1 MSLASDVFLLVETE
15 GVGIGWDKLGKTVNN
30 FKVGTS
36 IGLFFFNFIFFMLLA
51 LYFDQVIPNDF
62 GKKRHPLFCFTWMC
76 KKRQQPVNY
85 SDLEEGQNLNVKENM
100 EDVPAALR

>member
-36 IGLFFFNFIFFMLLA
+36 IGLFFFNFIFFMLGSL
-51 LYFDQVIPNDF
+51 L
-62 GKKRHPLFCFTWMC
+62 
-76 KKRQQPVNY
+76 
-85 SDLEEGQNLNVKENM
+85 
-100 EDVPAALR
+100 